1 MDPKQLVWAILSTE
15 EIYELLSNLEEMQS
29 AYFEEAI
36 DASQY
41 KDANE
46 IINHVRSL

>member
-1 MDPKQLVWAILSTE
+1 MNPKPFTILTIG
-15 EIYELLSNLEEMQS
+15 EIHKLLSNLEEMQT

-36 DASQY
+36 EASQY
-41 KDANE
+41 KDAND